1 MNKEQASNNTCDNKA
16 RKSIPYCFGQ
26 YGQKQGNFVPKNIPA
41 LPGRFSC
48 TGELY
53 RISASKF
60 ISDRKKTSVSFS
72 LSPST
77 GNDHYILDLKS
88 GLWTDFGYCCF
99 ISLSLSLSLS
109 LTHQT
114 FSFSLS
120 FSVFQTSQMI
130 FSTPKK

>member
-48 TGELY
+48 IGELY

-60 ISDRKKTSVSFS
+60 ISDRKKISVSFS

-77 GNDHYILDLKS
+77 GDDHYILDLKS
-88 GLWTDFGYCCF
+88 RLWTDFGCCYF
-99 ISLSLSLSLS
+99 ISLSLSLSPSLS
-109 LTHQT
+109 LIKL
-114 FSFSLS
+114 SLS
-120 FSVFQTSQMI
+120 LSLSQ
-130 FSTPKK
+130 FFKPLK